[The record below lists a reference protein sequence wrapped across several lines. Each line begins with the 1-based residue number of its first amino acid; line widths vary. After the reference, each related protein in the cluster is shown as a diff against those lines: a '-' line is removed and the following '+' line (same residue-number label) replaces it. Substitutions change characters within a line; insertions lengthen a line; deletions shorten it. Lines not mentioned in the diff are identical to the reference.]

1 MSQRHSGVFSSRL
14 RHSVHTSGHSWVIL
28 MCTIFVHREAVLVP
42 SLWNIGKYVR
52 HFNSQVQCR
61 SKWAKSLRFKAKRHP
76 GGMLGDERSPPNWEA
91 LRAHKSRY
99 GSPPLRP
106 TTEAHHRSILT
117 GLPSAAS
124 QSIDALYR
132 LSPNRPNGQAGRIPA
147 LWWPRQT
154 PRGRRRALAGA
165 PPVRERGGRTAPW
178 TSPTSI
184 QKAA

>member
-42 SLWNIGKYVR
+42 SSWNIGKYVR

-99 GSPPLRP
+99 GSPPLKP
-106 TTEAHHRSILT
+106 ITEAS
-117 GLPSAAS
+117 
-124 QSIDALYR
+124 
-132 LSPNRPNGQAGRIPA
+132 SPDC
-147 LWWPRQT
+147 RQT
-154 PRGRRRALAGA
+154 PRNLSIHSIDLDLTDRVGRREESQLC
-165 PPVRERGGRTAPW
+165 GGLGELLMEGGGLLLELL
-178 TSPTSI
+178 
-184 QKAA
+184 Q